1 MYMFLSSYLSPQR
14 YEIPGSAWWAVM
26 ARDTFVPFVFLSRL
40 CSFMRSFKTDFI
52 NEYRA

>member
-26 ARDTFVPFVFLSRL
+26 ARDTFVPFVFFVQIMQFYAL
-40 CSFMRSFKTDFI
+40 I
-52 NEYRA
+52 